1 MAALKEFKPE
11 MTGLE
16 RALAALTYKKPDRV
30 PVASL
35 VCGASRRVLGVTYD
49 KWSRDAELIAQ
60 SMLQTHQIMNNEFDI
75 FVMLVDLSVEA
86 ETFGQ
91 SVIYP
96 IESTA
101 YSDPNN
107 PIIKT
112 VDDYRRIQPVNP
124 RETGRMKMVID
135 ATRMIAKEK
144 AKEYGVCGFV
154 YCPLGVIGAMRGHE
168 RMFVDCIK
176 HKDAVIEAC
185 ELMTPSLIEYAVA
198 QVEAGAQAIVMDT
211 LYASASIMSP
221 KMWEAIEA
229 PFAKRI
235 ADAIKAA
242 GGAVVLHNCGGG
254 IYFDVQE
261 KYTAPIAISHAYP
274 AADCKTWEEH
284 VAKWGK
290 KIVSI
295 GALDPANTGMFWSE
309 ERVMEEARKF
319 IEMYKSCD
327 GGFIL
332 STGCE
337 FPPNGSLINAMAII
351 KAAKAYGQ
359 YE

>member
-1 MAALKEFKPE
+1 MAVKEFKPE

-16 RALAALTYKKPDRV
+16 RALAALQYKKPDRV

-49 KWSRDAELIAQ
+49 KWSQDAELIAE
-60 SMLQTHQIMNNEFDI
+60 SLIQTHKIMNNEFDI

-86 ETFGQ
+86 GTFGQ
-91 SVIYP
+91 NVIYP

-101 YSDPNN
+101 YADPNN

-112 VDDYRRIQPVNP
+112 VDDYRRIEPVNP
-124 RETGRMKMVID
+124 REAGRMKVVIE
-135 ATRMIAKEK
+135 ATHRLAKEK
-144 AKEYGVCGFV
+144 GKEYGICGFV
-154 YCPLGVIGAMRGHE
+154 YAPLGVIGAMRGHE

-176 HKDAVIEAC
+176 NRDALIECC
-185 ELMTPSLIEYAVA
+185 EIITPVLEEYAVA
-198 QVEAGAQAIVMDT
+198 QLEAGAHAIVLDT

-221 KMWEAIEA
+221 KMWEAIEG

-235 ADAIKAA
+235 ADRIKKA

-254 IYFDVQE
+254 IYFDVQQ
-261 KYTAPIAISHAYP
+261 KWTDPIAISHAYP

-284 VAKWGK
+284 AAKWGK

-295 GALDPANTGMFWSE
+295 GYLTPAHVGMLWSE
-309 ERVMEEARKF
+309 EQVMEEARKC
-319 IEMYKSCD
+319 IETFKDCD

-337 FPPNGSLINAMAII
+337 FPPNGSLVNAYAII
-351 KAAKAYGQ
+351 KAAKAYGS
-359 YE
+359 YI

>member
-1 MAALKEFKPE
+1 MGNEFKSE

-16 RALAALTYKKPDRV
+16 RALAALSYKKPDRV

-35 VCGASRRVLGVTYD
+35 VCGAARRVLGVTYD
-49 KWSRDAELIAQ
+49 KWSQDADLIAD
-60 SMLQTHQIMNNEFDI
+60 SLLQTHQIMNNEFDI

-86 ETFGQ
+86 GSFGQ
-91 SVIYP
+91 KVIFP

-101 YSDPNN
+101 YADPDD
-107 PIIKT
+107 PLIKT
-112 VDDYRRIQPVNP
+112 VDDYRRIPRINP
-124 RETGRMKMVID
+124 RETGRMKVVIE
-135 ATRMIAKEK
+135 ATAKVAKAK

-154 YCPLGVIGAMRGHE
+154 YAPLGVIGAMRGHE
-168 RMFVDCIK
+168 KMFIDCIK
-176 HKDAVIEAC
+176 NRDAIIEAC
-185 ELMTPSLIEYAVA
+185 EIITPVLEEYAVA
-198 QVEAGAQAIVMDT
+198 QVEAGAQAIVIDT
-211 LYASASIMSP
+211 LYASATIMSP

-235 ADAIKAA
+235 ADAVRKA

-254 IYFDVQE
+254 IYFDVQQ
-261 KYTAPIAISHAYP
+261 KWTNPVAISHAYP

-284 VAKWGK
+284 AAKWGK

-295 GALDPANTGMFWSE
+295 GYLEPAKVGMFWNE
-309 ERVMEEARKF
+309 EQVMEEARKC
-319 IEMYKSCD
+319 IETYKDCD

-337 FPPNGSLINAMAII
+337 FPPNGTLINAMAII
-351 KAAKAYGQ
+351 KAAKAYGS
-359 YE
+359 YK

>member
-1 MAALKEFKPE
+1 MTANNQ

-49 KWSRDAELIAQ
+49 KWSQDAELIAD

-75 FVMLVDLSVEA
+75 FVMLIDLSIEA
-86 ETFGQ
+86 ASFGQ
-91 SVIYP
+91 SMIYP

-101 YSDPNN
+101 YADPNN
-107 PIIKT
+107 PCIKT

-135 ATRMIAKEK
+135 ATARVAKAK
-144 AKEYGVCGFV
+144 AKEYGVCGFM
-154 YCPLGVIGAMRGHE
+154 YAPLGVIGAMRGHE

-176 HKDAVIEAC
+176 NRDAIIEAC
-185 ELMTPSLIEYAVA
+185 EIITPVLCDYAVA
-198 QVEAGAQAIVMDT
+198 QVEAGAHAVVMDT
-211 LYASASIMSP
+211 LYASATIMSP

-229 PFAKRI
+229 PFTKQI
-235 ADAIKAA
+235 ADAIKKA

-254 IYFDVQE
+254 IYFDVQQ
-261 KYTAPIAISHAYP
+261 KYTDPIAISHAYP

-284 VAKWGK
+284 VEKWGK
-290 KIVSI
+290 KIVTI
-295 GALDPANTGMFWSE
+295 GALDPVLVGMVWSE
-309 ERVMEEARKF
+309 EQVIEEARKF
-319 IEMYKSCD
+319 IELYKEKTD

-337 FPPNGSLINAMAII
+337 FPSNGSLINAMAII
-351 KAAKAYGQ
+351 KAAKAYGT
-359 YE
+359 YS

>member
-1 MAALKEFKPE
+1 MAEFKNE

-49 KWSRDAELIAQ
+49 KWSQDAELIAE
-60 SMLQTHQIMNNEFDI
+60 SLIQTHQIMNNEFDI

-86 ETFGQ
+86 ECFGQ
-91 SVIYP
+91 KVISP
-96 IESTA
+96 MESTA
-101 YSDPNN
+101 YADPNN
-107 PIIKT
+107 PCIKT
-112 VDDYRRIQPVNP
+112 VDDYRRIQTFNP
-124 RETGRMKMVID
+124 RETGRMKMVIE
-135 ATRMIAKEK
+135 ATRRLAKVK

-168 RMFVDCIK
+168 KMFVDCIK
-176 HKDAVIEAC
+176 NRDALIEAC
-185 ELMTPSLIEYAVA
+185 EIMTPVLIDYAVA

-229 PFAKRI
+229 PYAQRI
-235 ADAIKAA
+235 ADAIRAA

-254 IYFDVQE
+254 IYFDVQQ
-261 KYTAPIAISHAYP
+261 KYTNPIAISHAYP

-284 VAKWGK
+284 AAKWGK
-290 KIVSI
+290 QIVTI
-295 GALDPANTGMFWSE
+295 GYLDPAHTGMIWNE
-309 ERVMEEARKF
+309 EQVIEEARKC
-319 IEMYKSCD
+319 IETFKDCD

-337 FPPNGSLINAMAII
+337 FPPNGSLINAMAVI
-351 KAAKAYGQ
+351 KAAKAYGT
-359 YE
+359 YK